1 MADPTSAERAARA
14 LADSVDLARPRVE
27 ADITDPDIPVAATA
41 VLLREGADGLEV
53 LLLERP
59 DRGSF
64 AGAWVFPGGKVDEA
78 DAAPAAPGEP
88 TELASAR
95 RAAVRETD
103 EETGLAL
110 DPAGLVA
117 LSCWDPPPGIAVRI
131 RTWFFLAQAPDA
143 PLRLSADE
151 AVSARWIPPA
161 EALAA
166 HGRGEMI
173 LYPPTWVTL
182 HGLTVH
188 ADAASAFAAAREDG
202 IRTFATQVRR
212 GADGPI
218 FFWSEDA
225 EYDADD
231 PAAADGPRHRLETGA
246 LAWRY
251 TRRD

>member
-1 MADPTSAERAARA
+1 MADPSSAERAARA

-41 VLLREGADGLEV
+41 VLLREGAGGLEV

-64 AGAWVFPGGKVDEA
+64 AGAWVFPGGKIDEG

-88 TELASAR
+88 AELASAR
-95 RAAVRETD
+95 RAAVRESD

-110 DPAGLVA
+110 DAARLTP

-131 RTWFFLAQAPDA
+131 RTWFFLAVAPDA
-143 PLRLSADE
+143 PLRLSPDE
-151 AVSARWIPPA
+151 AVAARWMPPA
-161 EALAA
+161 DALAA
-166 HGRGEMI
+166 HGRGEII

-182 HGLTVH
+182 HGLTAH
-188 ADAASAFAAAREDG
+188 TDAASALAAARDDG

-212 GADGPI
+212 GTDGPV
-218 FFWSEDA
+218 FYWSEDA
-225 EYDADD
+225 EYHADA
-231 PAAADGPRHRLETGA
+231 PAAQDGPRHRLATGT
-246 LAWRY
+246 LPWRY